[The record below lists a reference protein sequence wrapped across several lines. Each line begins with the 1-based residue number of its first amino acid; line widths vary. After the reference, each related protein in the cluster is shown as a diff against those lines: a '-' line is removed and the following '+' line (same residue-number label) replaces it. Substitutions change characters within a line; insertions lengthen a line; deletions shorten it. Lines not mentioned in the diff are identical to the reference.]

1 MTPVPAPRRR
11 TVLGGAALGTLA
23 TAGLP
28 APAAPAAY
36 AAQGAPVGQ
45 APAGSVSYRDK
56 RLLIDGEPALVLA
69 GEIHYFRLKRADW
82 QSRLDRAKAAGL
94 NTIASYI
101 PWMWHELPDGTID
114 VTGRTRPE
122 RDLGAFIDLCH
133 RNGFLFIA
141 RPGPFTMAELKGEG
155 VPERVREDHPEIVS
169 TGWYDA
175 PATTPTVDYLAP
187 AFLREARRWYA
198 AVMPVL
204 AERLR
209 GRGGPVVSV
218 QLDNEIGMLAWV
230 SNSPDLTDHLTA
242 DFDGWLHEEY
252 GDGLAGRYPF
262 AGADAAG
269 RRKAIR
275 HPEDAYGAALMHD
288 LGRFMRGRFA
298 RYVTEL
304 RRAAETHG
312 VTGVPFVINIHGTS
326 DSRAEPFPI
335 GISQLME
342 TYAGVEGTISGAD
355 FYLGD
360 LTLRNVTDLY
370 LINAFMD
377 AVNDEDQP
385 VTALEFD
392 AGHADYGQNMDS
404 QTSPS
409 GVGLKTRL
417 CVAQG
422 AKMINYYLFAGGFN
436 PKLDKPTGDGNDRIG
451 ITGERHGFAAPVDP
465 EGRPG
470 VSYASTRRT
479 VRAMGGAAGVL
490 APMRATY
497 DDVALGFV
505 PDHYLTEYHPPEL
518 ASVQRVLDEAVNTR
532 GAGPRGS
539 LARAMLLGGFRYRS
553 VNLQAGDLD
562 PARVPVLALATG
574 EHLGAELQR
583 RLVRYLEAGGKLL
596 LSGRLPVKDMADR
609 RCTVLAEALGLT
621 AGDTL
626 TDANRFWLSVTA
638 HGWAAPLPEVRLSRA
653 QLCAPARG
661 TTVLREL
668 STGKGCGFDI
678 PVGRGRAVVITTD
691 YQCDLTFW
699 GRAFRALDA
708 APALRHSATDPG
720 VFLLTTADGE
730 RGRLLHAFNVSSGY
744 DQDFTVTEHGKP
756 LFGGERLRL
765 PGRTAAMLPLG
776 LAAGGLRI
784 AYATAELTG
793 VADGRATFR
802 ALGALGGVGG
812 VGGHGGEPAVGESV
826 VAVEGRAVCD
836 GARVSTEGGRT
847 VLRVRRAEFT
857 VRRA

>member
-1 MTPVPAPRRR
+1 MTPAAPAPRRR

-23 TAGLP
+23 TAGLSGGAAQAAP
-28 APAAPAAY
+28 FAPAAPAAP
-36 AAQGAPVGQ
+36 GAPG
-45 APAGSVSYRDK
+45 PAGTVSYRNK
-56 RLLIDGEPALVLA
+56 QILVDGKPVLVLA
-69 GEIHYFRLKRADW
+69 GEIHYFRLKKADW
-82 QSRLDRAKAAGL
+82 QSRLDKAKAAGL
-94 NTIASYI
+94 NTIATYI

-169 TGWYDA
+169 TGWHDA

-187 AFLREARRWYA
+187 AFLKETRHWYA

-204 AERLR
+204 AKRLH
-209 GRGGPVVSV
+209 GNGGPVVAV

-242 DFDGWLHEEY
+242 DFDGWLRKEY
-252 GDGLAGRYPF
+252 GDGLGARYPF
-262 AGADAAG
+262 AGEDLAG
-269 RRKAIR
+269 RRKGIR
-275 HPEDAYGAALMHD
+275 NPKDAYGAALMHD

-304 RRAAETHG
+304 RTAAEEYG

-342 TYAGVEGTISGAD
+342 TYGGVGGTISGAD

-370 LINAFMD
+370 LINAFME
-377 AVNDEDQP
+377 AVNDKDQP

-409 GVGLKTRL
+409 GVDLKTRL

-422 AKMINYYLFAGGFN
+422 AKMVNYYLFAGGFN
-436 PKLDKPTGDGNDRIG
+436 PKLDKPAGDGNDRIG

-470 VSYASTRRT
+470 VSYEPTRRT
-479 VRAMGGAAGVL
+479 VRAMDSLADVL
-490 APMRATY
+490 APMRTTY

-539 LARAMLLGGFRYRS
+539 LARAMLLGGFRYRGVS
-553 VNLQAGDLD
+553 LQAGDLD
-562 PARVPVLALATG
+562 PADVPVFALATG
-574 EHLGAELQR
+574 EHLGAGLQR
-583 RLVRYLEAGGKLL
+583 RLVRYVEAGGKLL
-596 LSGRLPVKDMADR
+596 LSGRLPVKDMADKP
-609 RCTVLAEALGLT
+609 CTVLADALGLE
-621 AGDTL
+621 AGKTL

-638 HGWAAPLPEVRLSRA
+638 HDWAAPLPEVRLSRT
-653 QLCAPARG
+653 QLCEPSRG
-661 TTVLREL
+661 RTVLREL

-678 PVGRGRAVVITTD
+678 PLGRGRAVVITTD

-708 APALRHSATDPG
+708 APAIRHSATDPG

-744 DQDFTVTEHGKP
+744 DQDFTVTENGKP
-756 LFGGERLRL
+756 LFGGEKLRL
-765 PGRTAAMLPLG
+765 PGRTAAILPLG
-776 LAAGGLRI
+776 LDVGGLRV

-793 VADGRATFR
+793 GGDGLATFR
-802 ALGALGGVGG
+802 APGGSD
-812 VGGHGGEPAVGESV
+812 AESV
-826 VAVEGRAVCD
+826 VAVEGAARCE